1 MIAYQI
7 RQSFKPGEVTPDE
20 ANTIGYELAMRFTK
34 GKHAFVVSTHTD
46 RPHIHNHIIF
56 CATALECDRKF
67 KNFNLSAFALARL
80 SDLICLEHKLSV
92 IIRQPYDERVKRTE
106 YPKQKSQRDE
116 ICEAIDAAMKR
127 KPKSF
132 SELIMLLQEAGYE
145 FKDGKQPALRGKGHV
160 RFARFRSLGE
170 GYSKDE
176 LSAAIAGETEHK
188 SKFAGKNKITR
199 KSSQSHAKSGLS
211 LMIDV
216 REKMLEGKGAGYERW
231 AKVFNVKQL
240 AKALQFMEQN
250 GLKSYD
256 DLAEKA
262 HDMATHRDD
271 LLASVKADE
280 TRLQEINILRTHL
293 VNYAKSKDVFAEYK
307 ASGYSR
313 DYFEAHRDVL
323 TLRRAAKR
331 AFDEYKVKYG
341 ENKKLPR
348 IKELNAE
355 YADVLERKKK
365 TYADYRKARNDAKDW
380 VVAQKIARSILAEEQ
395 QIKAQLE
402 KEQAYTQQEVR

>member
-1 MIAYQI
+1 
-7 RQSFKPGEVTPDE
+7 
-20 ANTIGYELAMRFTK
+20 
-34 GKHAFVVSTHTD
+34 
-46 RPHIHNHIIF
+46 
-56 CATALECDRKF
+56 
-67 KNFNLSAFALARL
+67 
-80 SDLICLEHKLSV
+80 
-92 IIRQPYDERVKRTE
+92 
-106 YPKQKSQRDE
+106 
-116 ICEAIDAAMKR
+116 
-127 KPKSF
+127 
-132 SELIMLLQEAGYE
+132 
-145 FKDGKQPALRGKGHV
+145 
-160 RFARFRSLGE
+160 
-170 GYSKDE
+170 
-176 LSAAIAGETEHK
+176 
-188 SKFAGKNKITR
+188 
-199 KSSQSHAKSGLS
+199 
-211 LMIDV
+211 
-216 REKMLEGKGAGYERW
+216 
-231 AKVFNVKQL
+231 
-240 AKALQFMEQN
+240 MEQN
-250 GLKSYD
+250 GLKNYD
-256 DLAEKA
+256 ELAEKA
-262 HDMATHRDD
+262 HNIAAHRDD

-395 QIKAQLE
+395 QIKAQHE